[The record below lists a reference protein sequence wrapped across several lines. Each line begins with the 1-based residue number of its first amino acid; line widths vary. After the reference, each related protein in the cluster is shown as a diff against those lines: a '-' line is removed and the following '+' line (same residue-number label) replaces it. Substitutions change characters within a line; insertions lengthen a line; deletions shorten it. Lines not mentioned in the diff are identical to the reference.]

1 MANILI
7 QTCLIVFTV
16 IGFLLTSLKLPEY
29 GVVANLI
36 AQVFWLY
43 SSYRAWRQAGEVG
56 MFVCSI
62 LVTFI
67 LLYGVENYWLGLL
80 PS

>member
-7 QTCLIVFTV
+7 QVCLIVFTV
-16 IGFLLTSLKLPEY
+16 IGFSLTSLKLPEY
-29 GVVANLI
+29 GVVANLV

-43 SSYRAWRQAGEVG
+43 SSYRAWREAGQIG
-56 MFVCSI
+56 MFICSI